1 MSDSERP
8 TAPPPPEDATAT
20 RQMPPFQLAVA
31 LAKAQAV
38 EESPPS
44 LLVPSPSTIEELRAK
59 TPLVELTKSD
69 VERLEAD
76 SVDLGWDAAAPQE

>member
-1 MSDSERP
+1 MTDSERP

-20 RQMPPFQLAVA
+20 RQMAPFQLAVA
-31 LAKAQAV
+31 LAKVHAA
-38 EESPPS
+38 EEAPPS

-59 TPLVELTKSD
+59 TPLVELTRSD

-76 SVDLGWDAAAPQE
+76 SVDLGWDAVAPDE